1 MAFRTTFV
9 RIFSAGMVGRVS
21 QACFG
26 FVFRDIAGEGLN
38 GVKRGRHCFFAGL
51 GAAEIVI
58 HLYEE
63 IIHRGIGQRVVAKLF
78 WRCVLIIWG
87 TRRRLTGRREIRL
100 FLIIGVHR

>member
-1 MAFRTTFV
+1 
-9 RIFSAGMVGRVS
+9 MVGRVS

-63 IIHRGIGQRVVAKLF
+63 ILYRRIGQRVVASLF
-78 WRCVLIIWG
+78 WRHAFLIVRYRG

-100 FLIIGVHR
+100 FLIIGVHS